1 MKLRKHSFELA
12 LVLMVSL
19 GASAIYSV
27 ISLLRKITSSVGLA
41 GSVTT
46 INQPMAQNP
55 WIDLISQLA
64 SISLGLVPPLLA
76 LYFLRLDAISIGLI
90 PKWRDLWLVL
100 AMAAGVGIPGIGL
113 YFLALNLGLTSM
125 IVPNALNPNWWT
137 IPVLLLAAIKAG
149 FLEEVIVVGYFYRK
163 LELIAPKLAW
173 VWIVILSALLRGSY
187 HLYQGPSAFI
197 GNFLM
202 GLVFGYI
209 FHRTKRVAPLV
220 IAHAVMD
227 AVVFIGYPL
236 VFGA

>member
-1 MKLRKHSFELA
+1 MRKHSFELA

-125 IVPNALNPNWWT
+125 VVPNALNPNWWT
-137 IPVLLLAAIKAG
+137 IPVLLFAAIKAG
-149 FLEEVIVVGYFYRK
+149 FLEEVIVVGYFYKK

-187 HLYQGPSAFI
+187 HLYQGPSAFL

>member
-1 MKLRKHSFELA
+1 
-12 LVLMVSL
+12 MVSL

-100 AMAAGVGIPGIGL
+100 AMAAGVFFESAMGEFP
-113 YFLALNLGLTSM
+113 AQLG
-125 IVPNALNPNWWT
+125 
-137 IPVLLLAAIKAG
+137 KG
-149 FLEEVIVVGYFYRK
+149 K
-163 LELIAPKLAW
+163 
-173 VWIVILSALLRGSY
+173 
-187 HLYQGPSAFI
+187 H
-197 GNFLM
+197 
-202 GLVFGYI
+202 
-209 FHRTKRVAPLV
+209 
-220 IAHAVMD
+220 
-227 AVVFIGYPL
+227 
-236 VFGA
+236 

>member
-1 MKLRKHSFELA
+1 MRKHSFELA